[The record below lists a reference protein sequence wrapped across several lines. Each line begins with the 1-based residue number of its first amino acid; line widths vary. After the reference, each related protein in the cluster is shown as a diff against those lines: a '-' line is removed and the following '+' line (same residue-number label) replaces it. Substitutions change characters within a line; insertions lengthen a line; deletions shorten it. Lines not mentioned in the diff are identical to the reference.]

1 MSEKIEIE
9 LWIYKSLLRDRDK
22 LRALE
27 NAGVDNWEGY
37 DEAMSS
43 AKDIYFELLDNFNKM
58 TSLDPDDE

>member
-37 DEAMSS
+37 DEAM
-43 AKDIYFELLDNFNKM
+43 